1 MVIQEF
7 YSEIYKKMMY
17 SKEKGYKI
25 ILKKNLQSVL
35 LVEIKGKDLFFNH
48 NKKVNFIY
56 LTRLSVDNLLTNI
69 VFQEGNR
76 GKVKLRNF
84 FDRNNKNLWRQ

>member
-1 MVIQEF
+1 MIIQDS
-7 YSEIYKKMMY
+7 YNEIYGKMMY

-25 ILKKNLQSVL
+25 ILKNDLQSVL

-48 NKKVNFIY
+48 DKKVDFIY
-56 LTRLSVDNLLTNI
+56 LTRLSVDNLVTDI

-76 GKVKLRNF
+76 AKIKLRNF
-84 FDRNNKNLWRQ
+84 FNRNNKNLWRQ